1 MRFRSQWLL
10 TLAALA
16 LAVALV
22 GCSKSNAPAAAP
34 ASNSAPAAAQNTS
47 AAQSAAP
54 AASYGGGGSRAAA
67 RSYRRAARR
76 ASAPAAPSAPPAP
89 PPPPPKVTIAAGT
102 HLAIRLNQA
111 LGSDISSVDQPFVGE
126 INRPVVVGG
135 QVVVPR
141 GARVNGKVTVAA
153 SSGHFKGRSELALA
167 LVSLQYNGHT
177 YPLSGVWEVLGPS
190 RGSRSVKMI
199 GGGAGIGALVG
210 ALVGHGKGAAIGA
223 AIGAGAGTAGEAL
236 TKPTQVDLKSEAVIT
251 VTLRRHVRVH
261 PASALLP

>member
-1 MRFRSQWLL
+1 MRFRSHWLL

-47 AAQSAAP
+47 AAESVAP
-54 AASYGGGGSRAAA
+54 AASSGGSSRAAA
-67 RSYRRAARR
+67 RSEQGAAQNS
-76 ASAPAAPSAPPAP
+76 AAQAAPAAPPAP

-102 HLAIRLNQA
+102 HLAIRVNQA
-111 LGSDISSVDQPFVGE
+111 LGSDISSADQPFVGE
-126 INRPVVVGG
+126 INRPIVVGG

-177 YPLSGVWEVLGPS
+177 YPLSGTWEVLGPS

-199 GGGAGIGALVG
+199 GGGAGVGALVG

-236 TKPTQVDLKSEAVIT
+236 TKPKQVDLQAEAVIT
-251 VTLRRHVRVH
+251 VTLRRRVRVH